1 MGKKKGK
8 AREESTHD
16 LQLSSSD
23 IKSGNV
29 YTSPPFKFIVEGTA
43 FYIHAALVSQHSRP
57 LDRMINGDMSET
69 QKGYAVL
76 EEDDQGTFGRFA
88 EWVNKGYYTSGEV
101 IDRSLD
107 ESASEK
113 SIEMNGECEK
123 RMESPAE
130 ALQPDEV
137 VVVEDEA
144 PRAVFG
150 WNVQEPSDF
159 GVVTSSRTLKTKRK
173 MKSAS
178 LLEEVSLTPRM
189 QLKESFIQRKTVI
202 RQENSSVPPPLPNQS
217 PQQDYTDVFLS
228 HAQLYVFAEKYDIK
242 KLKTLALENLHAGL
256 AIYTL
261 YEQRTW
267 DIVALLRYV
276 YANTSE
282 TVDDVEDLRTLL
294 TLYMGYEMDTLMQ
307 DDDFRDLM
315 VTDGGPLLADFMRM
329 VMKRI

>member
-1 MGKKKGK
+1 MGKRNGK

-16 LQLSSSD
+16 LQLSSPD

-29 YTSPPFKFIVEGTA
+29 YTSPPFRFIVEGTT

-107 ESASEK
+107 ESTSEK
-113 SIEMNGECEK
+113 GLVVNGECEI

-130 ALQPDEV
+130 DPQPDEV
-137 VVVEDEA
+137 LAVEYEP

-150 WNVQEPSDF
+150 WDVEEPSDF
-159 GVVTSSRTLKTKRK
+159 GVVTSSRSLKTKRN
-173 MKSAS
+173 MNYAS
-178 LLEEVSLTPRM
+178 LVEEVSLTPRM
-189 QLKESFIQRKTVI
+189 QLKKSFIQRKTVI
-202 RQENSSVPPPLPNQS
+202 RQENSSVPAPLPNQS
-217 PQQDYTDVFLS
+217 PQEDYTDVFLS

-242 KLKTLALENLHAGL
+242 TLKQLALENLHASL
-256 AIYTL
+256 AIYKL
-261 YEQRTW
+261 YKERTG
-267 DIVALLRYV
+267 DIVDLLRYV

-282 TVDDVEDLRTLL
+282 TVDDVKDLRTLL

-307 DDDFRDLM
+307 DEDFRDLM
-315 VTDGGPLLADFMRM
+315 VADGGPLLADFMRM

>member
-1 MGKKKGK
+1 MGKKKDK

-23 IKSGNV
+23 LKSGNV
-29 YTSPPFKFIVEGTA
+29 YTSQPFRFIVEGTA

-57 LDRMINGDMSET
+57 LDRMINGGMSEA

-76 EEDDQGTFGRFA
+76 EDVDQGTFGRFA

-101 IDRSLD
+101 IDRSLN
-107 ESASEK
+107 ESTSAK
-113 SIEMNGECEK
+113 SLVMNDDCEK
-123 RMESPAE
+123 RMESQAE
-130 ALQPDEV
+130 GLQPDEV
-137 VVVEDEA
+137 LPFEDEP
-144 PRAVFG
+144 PRAVLG
-150 WNVQEPSDF
+150 WREVEEPSDF
-159 GVVTSSRTLKTKRK
+159 GVVTSPRSLKTKRK
-173 MKSAS
+173 MK
-178 LLEEVSLTPRM
+178 EVSLTPRM

-202 RQENSSVPPPLPNQS
+202 RQENSSGPPPLPNQS
-217 PQQDYTDVFLS
+217 PKEDYTDVFLS
-228 HAQLYVFAEKYDIK
+228 HARLYVFAEKYDVQT
-242 KLKTLALENLHAGL
+242 LKILALENLHASL

-261 YEQRTW
+261 YEERTG
-267 DIVALLRYV
+267 DIVDLLRYV

-307 DDDFRDLM
+307 DEDFQDLM
-315 VTDGGPLLADFMRM
+315 VTNGGPLLADFMRM

>member
-16 LQLSSSD
+16 LQLSSPD

-29 YTSPPFKFIVEGTA
+29 YTSPPFRFIVEGTT
-43 FYIHAALVSQHSRP
+43 FYIHAALVSQHSRS

-107 ESASEK
+107 ESTSEK
-113 SIEMNGECEK
+113 SLVVNGECEK

-130 ALQPDEV
+130 GLRPDEV
-137 VVVEDEA
+137 LVVEDEL
-144 PRAVFG
+144 PRAVFEPTAS
-150 WNVQEPSDF
+150 WNAQEPSDF
-159 GVVTSSRTLKTKRK
+159 GFVTSPRSLKQKRK
-173 MKSAS
+173 I
-178 LLEEVSLTPRM
+178 SLTPRM

-202 RQENSSVPPPLPNQS
+202 RQENSSVPAPLPNQS
-217 PQQDYTDVFLS
+217 PQEDYTDVFLS

-242 KLKTLALENLHAGL
+242 TLKQLALENLHASL

-261 YEQRTW
+261 YKERTG
-267 DIVALLRYV
+267 DIVDLLRYV

-307 DDDFRDLM
+307 DEDFRDLM
-315 VTDGGPLLADFMRM
+315 VADGGPLLADFMRM